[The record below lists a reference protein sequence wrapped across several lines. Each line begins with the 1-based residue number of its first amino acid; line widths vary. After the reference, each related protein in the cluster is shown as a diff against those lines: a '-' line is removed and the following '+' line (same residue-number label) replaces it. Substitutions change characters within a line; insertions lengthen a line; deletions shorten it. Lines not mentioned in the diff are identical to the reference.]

1 MNQFCLEGLRA
12 CVLRL
17 LACVLTEYFFSGER
31 LSLSACVSEGPV
43 HVDVQSSVLQVSA
56 VLSVILVWLAVASG
70 VFLLS
75 AVCTKYYP
83 FRENACVVLI
93 VCTCV
98 ICAS

>member
-1 MNQFCLEGLRA
+1 MRVDGL
-12 CVLRL
+12 
-17 LACVLTEYFFSGER
+17 FFSGER
-31 LSLSACVSEGPV
+31 LSLSTCVSEGPV

-83 FRENACVVLI
+83 LRENACVVLI
-93 VCTCV
+93 VYACDV
-98 ICAS
+98 CAS